1 MKNKI
6 RCISTT
12 NLQSL
17 IFFGHFIKIKAN
29 KAGQMIISIKCKIF
43 HLIKRE
49 GILCNNGGIKQG
61 FSPVFLQVIVLC
73 SCPKRLRNLL
83 FCINYGI
90 SDLLCN

>member
-6 RCISTT
+6 RCISIT

-29 KAGQMIISIKCKIF
+29 KAGQMVLSIKCNIF
-43 HLIKRE
+43 HLIKRGGE
-49 GILCNNGGIKQG
+49 LCNNGGIKQG

-73 SCPKRLRNLL
+73 S
-83 FCINYGI
+83 
-90 SDLLCN
+90 